1 MQHPL
6 SGNDS
11 VGYCRVFL
19 ILLVLIFA
27 IYGNSLQADWHLD
40 DSVIILNNP
49 RIKITEITS
58 TALAQTFFA
67 SIDGGHYSSNKV
79 YRPIPCLT
87 FALNWY
93 LGGKTP
99 FGYHL
104 VNISI
109 HFLAGIFL
117 FLSILWL
124 YKTPRMVSR
133 QAKDNSFSVAF
144 FVAILWAVNPIQ
156 TQAVTYIVQR
166 MASMAAMFYIIGI
179 YLYLRG
185 RLTESIRPKIGW
197 FLGCLAAFLCAL
209 GSKENTITFPLA
221 ILLLEFMFFQ
231 DLTRANIRRTFVKI
245 ILLLSLTLLILG
257 IWFFLQGDLSR
268 IIGGYEYRSF
278 TPAQRLMTE
287 ARIVVFYLSL
297 LFYPA
302 PTRLSIEHD
311 VTVSTSL
318 IHPWTTLPS
327 ILLIF
332 ALIILAIFQI
342 RKRPILSFAILFFFL
357 NHMVESTIVPL
368 ELIFEHRNYLPSLFL
383 FVPLA
388 VFIINLANTYKGK
401 KDWIYASLVI
411 FMILLVTGWGIGTRI
426 RNMAWANEKT
436 LWEDALRKAPLS
448 ARPYINLASNHYKKI
463 GNYNKA
469 LELYQ
474 TSLLKKT
481 HRSRDLKA
489 AALHNIANIYYEQ
502 KKYPD
507 AIRVWSQAV
516 NLYPDREFL
525 KYGLAIAYA
534 ENKNWDEADAQI
546 DGLLHKN
553 PDYPN
558 YNFLKG
564 SVLIGKGQLD
574 AAISYFRSV
583 LKKEPQSAKAW
594 AKLGSI
600 FYLQHDYRRA
610 EKFLRLSAG
619 SAKQD
624 PEILLWLVAA
634 NMQLDDQ
641 KDVDYFAGLL
651 LQKSSVD
658 RVFSLLDK
666 ISDPDYHYL
675 YQNKDKIVA
684 VIHAKIEEKI
694 QNSEAITM
702 QKRQVMQ

>member
-1 MQHPL
+1 MKHPM
-6 SGNDS
+6 SGNNS
-11 VGYCRVFL
+11 VGYCRAFF
-19 ILLVLIFA
+19 IILVLIFA
-27 IYGNSLQADWHLD
+27 IYGNSLQAEWHLD

-49 RIKITEITS
+49 RIKITEISS

-67 SIDGGHYSSNKV
+67 SIDGGQYSSNKV

-109 HFLAGIFL
+109 HFLSGIFL

-124 YKTPRMVSR
+124 YKTPRMVLQ

-144 FVAILWAVNPIQ
+144 FATILWAVNPIQ

-166 MASMAAMFYIIGI
+166 MAAMAAMFYIIGI

-185 RLTESIRPKIGW
+185 RLTESIRAKVGW

-221 ILLLEFMFFQ
+221 ILLLEFTFFQ
-231 DLTRANIRRTFVKI
+231 DLTLTKIRRTFIKI
-245 ILLLSLTLLILG
+245 ILLLSLTLVIFG
-257 IWFFLQGDLSR
+257 IWFFLHGDLSR

-287 ARIVVFYLSL
+287 ACIVVFYLSL

-311 VTVSTSL
+311 VTLSTSL
-318 IHPWTTLPS
+318 IHPWTTLPC
-327 ILLIF
+327 IILIF
-332 ALIILAIFQI
+332 ALITLAVLQI
-342 RKRPILSFAILFFFL
+342 RKRPFLSYAILFFVL

-383 FVPLA
+383 FLPLA
-388 VFIINLANTYKGK
+388 VFIINLANAYKGK
-401 KDWIYASLVI
+401 KAWVYASLVI

-436 LWEDALRKAPLS
+436 LWEDAVRKAPHS
-448 ARPYINLASNHYKKI
+448 ARPYINLASNYYKKI

-481 HRSRDLKA
+481 HRSKDLKA

-502 KKYPD
+502 KQYPD

-516 NLYPDREFL
+516 NMYPDRAFL
-525 KYGLAIAYA
+525 KYGLAVAYA
-534 ENKNWDEADAQI
+534 ENKNWDEANAQI
-546 DGLLHKN
+546 DELLNQK
-553 PDYPN
+553 PDYPD

-564 SVLIGKGQLD
+564 SILIEKGQLD
-574 AAISYFRSV
+574 AAISRFRSV
-583 LKKEPQSAKAW
+583 LKKEPLSAKAW

-600 FYLQHDYRRA
+600 FYLQHDYKRA
-610 EKFLRLSAG
+610 ERFFRLSARP
-619 SAKQD
+619 AKQD

-634 NMQLDDQ
+634 NIQLDDQ
-641 KDVDYFAGLL
+641 NDVDYFASLL
-651 LQKSSVD
+651 LHKSSVD

-666 ISDPDYHYL
+666 ISDPDYHL
-675 YQNKDKIVA
+675 YQDKDKIIA
-684 VIHAKIEEKI
+684 VLHAKIAGKMK
-694 QNSEAITM
+694 NGEAIAM
-702 QKRQVMQ
+702 QKRQLMQ

>member
-166 MASMAAMFYIIGI
+166 MASMAAMFYVIGI

-185 RLTESIRPKIGW
+185 RLTESIRPKTGW

-675 YQNKDKIVA
+675 YQDKDKIVA

>member
-675 YQNKDKIVA
+675 YQDKDKIVA